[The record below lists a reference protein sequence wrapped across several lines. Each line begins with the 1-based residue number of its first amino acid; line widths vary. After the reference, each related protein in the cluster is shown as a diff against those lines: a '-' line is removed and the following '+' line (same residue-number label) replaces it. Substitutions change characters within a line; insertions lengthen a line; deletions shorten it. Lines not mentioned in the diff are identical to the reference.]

1 MGMNVT
7 MMMMMMMCVCS
18 AVVRILEGGT
28 TQRRDALLAWAL
40 AQELPP
46 RE

>member
-1 MGMNVT
+1 VGVSVT
-7 MMMMMMMCVCS
+7 MMMMMCGSS

-28 TQRRDALLAWAL
+28 SLRRDALLASAL
-40 AQELPP
+40 TQEVPP